1 MPTKQSTADF
11 ILDQLVSAGDV
22 SARKMFSGYAL
33 YCDAKVVGLI
43 CNDTLFI
50 KITEQGMVFVGKDY
64 QEGRAYDGARP
75 SIMIDDGQLEDSVWL
90 SELVRVTANSLPR
103 PKLKKPKKKKK

>member
-11 ILDQLVSAGDV
+11 ILDQLALAGDV

-33 YCDAKVVGLI
+33 YCDTKVVGLI

-50 KITEQGMVFVGKDY
+50 KITEQGMAFVGKDY

-75 SIMIDDGQLEDSVWL
+75 SMMIDDGQLEDSVWL
-90 SELVRVTANSLPR
+90 SKLVRITADSLPV
-103 PKLKKPKKKKK
+103 PELKKAKNKKK